1 MTGRTVTARAHAKIN
16 VCLRVLE
23 RLDDGFHA
31 IESLVVPVELH
42 DRVSATPARALTVH
56 VSGERAIEL
65 PAGHDNLALRAA
77 RALAE
82 AAGLGP
88 DEAGAA
94 IEIDKRIPVA
104 AGMGGGSADAAA
116 TLRVLNDLWGTG
128 LDGRALAEVAV
139 GIGSDV
145 PALLA
150 GEPVFAR
157 GKGEHVVPVHMPSTW
172 WVIRPFSFGVRTPD
186 AFAWWDEDPATGP
199 DPGVLI
205 AAAEA
210 GNASVLGMAL
220 FNDLQAPV
228 CARHPEVAETI
239 AAFEEAGALGVVM
252 TGSGPTVTALARH
265 LGHADRLAEAVPGSF
280 VAGGPPPASASVPQA
295 G

>member
-1 MTGRTVTARAHAKIN
+1 MTDRTVTARAHAKIN
-16 VCLRVLE
+16 VFLRVLE

-31 IESLVVPVELH
+31 IESLIVPLELH
-42 DRVSATPARALTVH
+42 DLVSATSAATLTLH
-56 VSGERAIEL
+56 VAGERAVEI
-65 PAGHDNLALRAA
+65 PADHDNLALSAA

-82 AAGLGP
+82 AAGM
-88 DEAGAA
+88 ATAAACAA

-116 TLRVLNDLWGTG
+116 TLRVLNELWGTG
-128 LDGRALAEVAV
+128 LDDRALAEVAV
-139 GIGSDV
+139 SIGSDV
-145 PALLA
+145 PAMLA

-157 GKGEHVVPVHMPSTW
+157 GRGEHVVPVHMPSTW

-186 AFAWWDEDPATGP
+186 AYAWWDREGSTGH

-210 GNASVLGMAL
+210 GNVEMLGLSL
-220 FNDLQAPV
+220 FNDLQGPV
-228 CARHPEVAETI
+228 CIRHREVTETI
-239 AAFEEAGALGVVM
+239 AAFEDAGALGAVM
-252 TGSGPTVTALARH
+252 TGSGPTVAALARH
-265 LGHADRLAEAVPGSF
+265 LGHADRLAEAVPGAF
-280 VAGGPPPASASVPQA
+280 VTGGPPPATDSVPQA